1 MKLLDGKT
9 ISEAVKNEIKKEV
22 ASLIDAGQR
31 APHLVAVLVGN
42 DPASQSYVAS
52 KDKACKSIG
61 MTSSLYLLEET
72 ISEEELLKTIDF
84 LNNDPDVDGF
94 IVQQPLPK
102 HINADRILEA
112 INPEKDVDGFHPA
125 NVGKMALGL
134 DTFLPATPYGIMELL
149 ERYDIQTEGKHV
161 VVLGRSN
168 IVGTPVSLL
177 LSRKAKRGN
186 ATVTLCHSKT
196 DNLADYCRQAD
207 ILIAAIGQPHF
218 VTADMV
224 KPGAVIIDVGIHR
237 IEDSSKE
244 KGYYITG
251 DVKFDEV
258 SKVASAITPVPGG
271 IGLMTIA
278 ALLMNT
284 MKAYHKNQ
292 KQ

>member
-1 MKLLDGKT
+1 MTLLDGKV

-22 ASLIDAGQR
+22 ASLIDAGKR
-31 APHLVAVLVGN
+31 APHLVAVLVGS

-61 MTSSLYLLEET
+61 MTSSLYLLDET
-72 ISEEELLKTIDF
+72 ITEQELLKTIHF
-84 LNNDPDVDGF
+84 LNNDPEVDGF

-102 HINADRILEA
+102 HINADTILEA
-112 INPEKDVDGFHPA
+112 INPEKDVDGFHPT

-237 IEDSSKE
+237 VEDASKE

-258 SKVASAITPVPGG
+258 SKIASAITPVPGG

>member
-1 MKLLDGKT
+1 MTLLDGKV

-22 ASLIDAGQR
+22 ASLIDAGKR
-31 APHLVAVLVGN
+31 APHLVAVLVGS

-61 MTSSLYLLEET
+61 MTSSLYLLDET
-72 ISEEELLKTIDF
+72 ITEQELLKTIHF

-102 HINADRILEA
+102 HINADTILEA
-112 INPEKDVDGFHPA
+112 INPEKDVDGFHPT

-196 DNLADYCRQAD
+196 NNLADYCRQAD

-237 IEDSSKE
+237 VEDASKE

-258 SKVASAITPVPGG
+258 SKIASAITPVPGG

>member
-1 MKLLDGKT
+1 MTLLDGKV

-22 ASLIDAGQR
+22 ASLIDAGKR
-31 APHLVAVLVGN
+31 APHLVAVLVGS

-61 MTSSLYLLEET
+61 MTSSLYLLDET
-72 ISEEELLKTIDF
+72 ITEQELLKTIHF
-84 LNNDPDVDGF
+84 LNNDPEVDGF

-102 HINADRILEA
+102 HINADTILEA
-112 INPEKDVDGFHPA
+112 INPEKDVDGFHPT

-196 DNLADYCRQAD
+196 NNLADYCRQAD

-237 IEDSSKE
+237 VEDASKE

-258 SKVASAITPVPGG
+258 SKIASAITPVPGG

>member
-1 MKLLDGKT
+1 MTLLDGKV

-22 ASLIDAGQR
+22 ASLIDAGKR
-31 APHLVAVLVGN
+31 APHLVAVLVGS

-61 MTSSLYLLEET
+61 MTSSLYLLDET
-72 ISEEELLKTIDF
+72 ITEQELLKTIHF
-84 LNNDPDVDGF
+84 LNNDPEVDGF

-102 HINADRILEA
+102 HINADTILEA
-112 INPEKDVDGFHPA
+112 INPEKDVDGFHPT

-237 IEDSSKE
+237 IEDASKE

-258 SKVASAITPVPGG
+258 SKIASAITPVPGG

>member
-1 MKLLDGKT
+1 MTLLDGKV

-22 ASLIDAGQR
+22 ASLIDAGKR
-31 APHLVAVLVGN
+31 APHLVAVLVGS

-61 MTSSLYLLEET
+61 MTSSLYLLDET
-72 ISEEELLKTIDF
+72 ITEQELLKTIHF

-102 HINADRILEA
+102 HINADTILEA
-112 INPEKDVDGFHPA
+112 INPEKDVDGFHPT

-237 IEDSSKE
+237 VEDASKE

-251 DVKFDEV
+251 DVKFNEV
-258 SKVASAITPVPGG
+258 SKIASAITPVPGG

>member
-1 MKLLDGKT
+1 MTLLDGKV

-22 ASLIDAGQR
+22 ASLIDAGKR
-31 APHLVAVLVGN
+31 APHLVAVLVGS

-61 MTSSLYLLEET
+61 MTSSLYLLDET
-72 ISEEELLKTIDF
+72 ITEQELLKTIHF

-102 HINADRILEA
+102 HINADTILEA
-112 INPEKDVDGFHPA
+112 INPEKDVDGFHPT

-196 DNLADYCRQAD
+196 NNLADYCRQAD

-237 IEDSSKE
+237 IEDASKE

-258 SKVASAITPVPGG
+258 SKIASAITPVPGG